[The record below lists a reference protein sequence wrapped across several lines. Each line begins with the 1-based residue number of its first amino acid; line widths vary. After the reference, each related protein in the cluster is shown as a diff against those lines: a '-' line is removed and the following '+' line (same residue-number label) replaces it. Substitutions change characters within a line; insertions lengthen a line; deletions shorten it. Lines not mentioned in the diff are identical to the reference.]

1 MTTVGGCRSRQ
12 AIPLEGG
19 GQLDKDTNF
28 GIRRGF
34 LPQVMHRLCV
44 PLVDDIS
51 QNENADASRVSCS
64 KISQLLHHC
73 II

>member
-1 MTTVGGCRSRQ
+1 MARIGGCRYRQ

-19 GQLDKDTNF
+19 GRLDVNTNF

-34 LPQVMHRLCV
+34 LPQVYLCV
-44 PLVDDIS
+44 PLVDAHVS
-51 QNENADASRVSCS
+51 QNENAHVSRVSCP